1 MSLILACWKSIS
13 QQTFISCSKS
23 TIETLEK
30 GVKYFQ
36 RQQYKNQNDVFEN
49 LNKNINSFILPCNSV
64 VVMSISHDLVN
75 IQTALGHVLAFQPS
89 VLELF
94 PERRLQKIA
103 VAENEKWTF
112 LS

>member
-1 MSLILACWKSIS
+1 
-13 QQTFISCSKS
+13 
-23 TIETLEK
+23 
-30 GVKYFQ
+30 
-36 RQQYKNQNDVFEN
+36 
-49 LNKNINSFILPCNSV
+49 
-64 VVMSISHDLVN
+64 MSISHDLVN
-75 IQTALGHVLAFQPS
+75 IQAALGHVLAFQPS

>member
-1 MSLILACWKSIS
+1 MSLILAFWKSIS

-30 GVKYFQ
+30 GLKYFQ

-49 LNKNINSFILPCNSV
+49 LNKNINSFIL
-64 VVMSISHDLVN
+64 HDLVN
-75 IQTALGHVLAFQPS
+75 IQTVLGHVLAFQPS

-94 PERRLQKIA
+94 PERRSQKIA